1 MREIQSV
8 RLNITVFIENHHFL
22 RNCMLLLP
30 GMEKMIGLNFFDTIS
45 SSPETYLQSILIL
58 FSSVLIQF

>member
-8 RLNITVFIENHHFL
+8 RLNITVFIENHNFL

-30 GMEKMIGLNFFDTIS
+30 GMEKMIGLNFIDTILNS
-45 SSPETYLQSILIL
+45 K
-58 FSSVLIQF
+58 VK